1 MFYAKQY
8 LLAQSL
14 EEAYQA
20 NQKRSAAVVGGMCWM
35 KMGRRQLQT
44 VIDLSALG
52 LDEITPTASGFAIG
66 AMVTLRQLET
76 HPGLEK
82 AFGGAF
88 AQAVRPIVGVQ
99 FRSCATVGGSVWG
112 RFGFSDVLTVLLAL
126 DAKVELYPSGV
137 IALEDFIK
145 MPRDNQIL
153 VRVLVEADGRRAAVE
168 SCRNSATDFPVL
180 VTAAARMADGSWRL
194 AVGARPQKAALVRQ
208 ELPPCPAADAIA
220 PALAEGLAALPFGGN
235 MRASEEYRRHLAPVL
250 LRRAI
255 TKLEEDAPWK
265 SN

>member
-14 EEAYQA
+14 EQAYEA

-88 AQAVRPIVGVQ
+88 AAAVEPIVGVQ
-99 FRSCATVGGSVWG
+99 FRSCATLGGSVWG
-112 RFGFSDVLTVLLAL
+112 RFGFSDVLTLLLAL

-208 ELPPCPAADAIA
+208 ELPPCPDADAIA
-220 PALAEGLAALPFGGN
+220 PALAAGLAALPFGSN

>member
-66 AMVTLRQLET
+66 AMVTLRRLET

-153 VRVLVEADGRRAAVE
+153 VRVLVEADGRRAAAE
-168 SCRNSATDFPVL
+168 SCLNSATDFPVL

-194 AVGARPQKAALVRQ
+194 AVGARPQKAAVFADEKGILSGGVTPDSARAFA
-208 ELPPCPAADAIA
+208 EDVAARAR
-220 PALAEGLAALPFGGN
+220 FGSN
-235 MRASEEYRRHLAPVL
+235 IRAGEEYRREICQVLVRRGLLAM
-250 LRRAI
+250 
-255 TKLEEDAPWK
+255 EE
-265 SN
+265 N